1 MLHPHG
7 RSRPADLCEAAGVAE
22 NVLTEP
28 PGDDKDWTWV
38 LQRRCE
44 QCGAEVGSVSR
55 DALGERYFVAA
66 EEWVRILEENPAV
79 EVRPAPDVWSPLEY
93 GAHVRDVYAM
103 TSERLDLLLT
113 RQDPVFANWDQDE
126 AARAGR
132 YAEQDPEQVADDLE
146 AAAQRLVSE
155 IGQIEPAA
163 WTRSGTRSNG
173 SEFTVETLLQY
184 VLHDVV
190 HHLWDVTAQ
199 EDAASSLQLG

>member
-1 MLHPHG
+1 MERRRG
-7 RSRPADLCEAAGVAE
+7 RPRPAGLCDAGRVAE
-22 NVLTEP
+22 NALTEP

-38 LQRRCE
+38 LERRCD
-44 QCGAEVGSVSR
+44 QCGAEVGTVAR

-79 EVRPAPDVWSPLEY
+79 EQRPAPDRWSPLEY

-113 RQDPVFANWDQDE
+113 RDHPVFADWDQDE

-190 HHLWDVTAQ
+190 HHLWDVTGQ

>member
-1 MLHPHG
+1 M
-7 RSRPADLCEAAGVAE
+7 AE
-22 NVLTEP
+22 IALTEP

-44 QCGAEVGSVSR
+44 QCGAEVGTVAR

-190 HHLWDVTAQ
+190 HHLWDVTGQ

>member
-1 MLHPHG
+1 MPDPHERPRPVGLCDAG
-7 RSRPADLCEAAGVAE
+7 RVAE

-44 QCGAEVGSVSR
+44 QCGAEVGTVAR

-79 EVRPAPDVWSPLEY
+79 EVRPSPGVWSPLEY
-93 GAHVRDVYAM
+93 GAHVRDVYA
-103 TSERLDLLLT
+103 TTRERLDLLLT
-113 RQDPVFANWDQDE
+113 REDPVFANWDQDE
-126 AARAGR
+126 AARTGR
-132 YAEQDPEQVADDLE
+132 YAEQDPEQVADELE
-146 AAAQRLVSE
+146 AAAQALVSE
-155 IGQIEPAA
+155 IAEIEPAA

-173 SEFTVETLLQY
+173 SVFTVETLLQY

-190 HHLWDVTAQ
+190 HHLWDVTGQ
-199 EDAASSLQLG
+199 PDAASSLELA